1 MPRQFREDGPWGD
14 FLVTI
19 RFVASPE
26 GKVKDARIAESS
38 GDAQLDAYALEAIR
52 SVELMRF
59 TKDMGQEELAF
70 TLPIN
75 ISNPPPAE
83 PAASD

>member
-1 MPRQFREDGPWGD
+1 MPRQIREDGPWGD
-14 FLVTI
+14 FLLKV

-26 GKVKDARIAESS
+26 GKVKDARIEESS
-38 GDAQLDAYALEAIR
+38 GDSQLDAYVLEAIR
-52 SVELMRF
+52 SLELMRF
-59 TKDMGQEELAF
+59 TKDMGQEDLAF

-83 PAASD
+83 PAVSD